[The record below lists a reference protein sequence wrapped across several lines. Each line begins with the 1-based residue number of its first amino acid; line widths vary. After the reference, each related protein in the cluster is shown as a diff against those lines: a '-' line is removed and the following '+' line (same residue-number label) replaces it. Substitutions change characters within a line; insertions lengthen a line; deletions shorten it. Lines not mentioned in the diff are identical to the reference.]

1 MRQIIKKEVRVMQV
15 LKESVRNAIVEGAI
29 VEFFEYGF
37 QNANMR
43 RIADKANITVGNIYR
58 YYKNKETLFKEI
70 LLPAER
76 AIEDLSS
83 FDRELNITGIQK
95 VDDVNQLV
103 TYVMSVL
110 KPYTREIYIMT
121 LDSSGSHYLKIKNQ
135 LENLIINKVNSFY
148 PKKFDRYLLKVISA
162 SFVQASFSI
171 FRDNINNIRRI
182 QDMINQLIVFYF
194 RDMDQRLF

>member
-1 MRQIIKKEVRVMQV
+1 MQV

-29 VEFFEYGF
+29 LEFFEYGF
-37 QNANMR
+37 QDANMR
-43 RIADKANITVGNIYR
+43 RIADNANITVGNIYR

-76 AIEDLSS
+76 AIDDLGN
-83 FDRELNITGIQK
+83 FDEELNITSINTI
-95 VDDVNQLV
+95 DDVNQLV
-103 TYVMSVL
+103 TFVMSVL

-135 LENLIINKVNSFY
+135 LENLIINKVNSYY
-148 PKKFDRYLLKVISA
+148 PKRFDRYLLKVLSA
-162 SFVQASFSI
+162 SFVQSVFTV

-182 QDMINQLIVFYF
+182 QEMISQLIVFYF
-194 RDMDQRLF
+194 RDMNQRLF

>member
-1 MRQIIKKEVRVMQV
+1 MKKEVKVMQV

-29 VEFFEYGF
+29 LEFFEFGF

-43 RIADKANITVGNIYR
+43 RIADNANITVGNIYR

-76 AIEDLSS
+76 AIDDLGN
-83 FDRELNITGIQK
+83 FDNEINITAIK
-95 VDDVNQLV
+95 TIDDVNQLV
-103 TYVMSVL
+103 AFLMSVL

-121 LDSSGSHYLKIKNQ
+121 LDSSGSHYVKIKNQ
-135 LENLIINKVNSFY
+135 LETMIINKVNSYY
-148 PKKFDRYLLKVISA
+148 PKKFDRYLLKVIA
-162 SFVQASFSI
+162 SSFIQASFTV

-182 QDMINQLIVFYF
+182 QEMITQLIVFYF
-194 RDMDQRLF
+194 RDMDQRLFQN

>member
-1 MRQIIKKEVRVMQV
+1 MKKEVKVMQV

-29 VEFFEYGF
+29 LEFFEYGF

-43 RIADKANITVGNIYR
+43 RIADNANITVGNIYR

-76 AIEDLSS
+76 AIDDLGN
-83 FDRELNITGIQK
+83 FDNEINITAIK
-95 VDDVNQLV
+95 TIDDVNQLV
-103 TYVMSVL
+103 AFLMSVL

-121 LDSSGSHYLKIKNQ
+121 LDSSGSHYVKIKNQ
-135 LENLIINKVNSFY
+135 LETMIINKVNSYY
-148 PKKFDRYLLKVISA
+148 PKKFDRYLLKVIA
-162 SFVQASFSI
+162 SSFIQASFTV

-182 QDMINQLIVFYF
+182 QDMITQLIVFYF
-194 RDMDQRLF
+194 RDMDQRLFQN

>member
-1 MRQIIKKEVRVMQV
+1 MQV

-29 VEFFEYGF
+29 LEFFEYGF

-43 RIADKANITVGNIYR
+43 RIADNANITVGNIYR

-76 AIEDLSS
+76 AIDDLGN
-83 FDRELNITGIQK
+83 FDIEINITAIK
-95 VDDVNQLV
+95 TIDDVNQLV
-103 TYVMSVL
+103 AFLMSVL

-121 LDSSGSHYLKIKNQ
+121 LDSSGSHYVKIKNQ
-135 LENLIINKVNSFY
+135 LETMIINKVNSYY
-148 PKKFDRYLLKVISA
+148 PKKFDRYLLKVIA
-162 SFVQASFSI
+162 SSFIQASFTV

-182 QDMINQLIVFYF
+182 QDMITQLIVFYF
-194 RDMDQRLF
+194 RDMDQRLFQN